1 MAKRIHSYDVLRGIV
16 MFLVVLGHLFMF
28 SFGSKPLP
36 VFVKI
41 FTAFHVPVFFF
52 VAGMF
57 FSIDKRQ
64 TIADKSLFLLKKA
77 IYLIVPTL
85 FFYALYY
92 YSHNMN
98 PLAAIS
104 DIFYCLITGLGLSFV
119 TDFISK
125 NQYILQI
132 IGSGVIIAY
141 AVYLFVSNPSRQLK
155 SPEERGHN
163 YFKDFYTGFLFTVSN
178 PLIIFLII
186 GLMARFNIMKPD
198 YNVFHLGAGY
208 IAIFLGAIFLV
219 VVHYIDGQ

>member
-1 MAKRIHSYDVLRGIV
+1 MNEFLYIIPRAAIIGILISAPMGPIGVLCIQRTLNKGRGSG
-16 MFLVVLGHLFMF
+16 F
-28 SFGSKPLP
+28 
-36 VFVKI
+36 
-41 FTAFHVPVFFF
+41 FTGV
-52 VAGMF
+52 G
-57 FSIDKRQ
+57 
-64 TIADKSLFLLKKA
+64 
-77 IYLIVPTL
+77 
-85 FFYALYY
+85 
-92 YSHNMN
+92 
-98 PLAAIS
+98 AAIS

-208 IAIFLGAIFLV
+208 IAIFLGAIFWWWFITLMV
-219 VVHYIDGQ
+219 NKLRKRFNLRSMRIMNRVIAVVLFTMACFGIASGIKYYIMDVVHLI